1 MMLICTQSNET
12 ATANKGTKTMT
23 ITITVISET
32 GNKVAFFTFNNS
44 IDANKERDLFDA
56 AGINYTVHYDC
67 R

>member
-1 MMLICTQSNET
+1 
-12 ATANKGTKTMT
+12 MT

-32 GNKVAFFTFNNS
+32 GNKVASFIFTNS

-56 AGINYTVHYDC
+56 AGIDYTVHHDC